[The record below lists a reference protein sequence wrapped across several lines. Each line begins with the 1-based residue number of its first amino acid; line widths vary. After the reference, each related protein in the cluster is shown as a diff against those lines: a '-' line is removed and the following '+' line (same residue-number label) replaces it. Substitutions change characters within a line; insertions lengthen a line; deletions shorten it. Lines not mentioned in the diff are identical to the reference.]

1 MLNDKFMTAIFRA
14 LTNAPLYRILCGGII
29 LICIITM
36 LTCINTGYLLWSEN
50 HSTPQKIKDINLAN
64 TPTDKYKWKLSSTAS
79 DTIKMEQTT
88 RKEAFR
94 LPDIRLRG
102 IIHSSDKLTSRA
114 ILQEAGEQNVYSV
127 NETLKSANTV
137 RIKAIFQNQVTFSSG
152 GHEQQLTL
160 LSELSVSDAPTE
172 PISDYEAQTNIALS
186 EYIQTSPVE
195 DKYAL
200 RGLRLLPRNNATSFA
215 HASLEPGDIAVQL
228 NNISLTKRENIA
240 KAQDALNHLQRVQFT
255 LIRKSLPLV
264 INVSVQQF
272 QEGKEN

>member
-1 MLNDKFMTAIFRA
+1 MFRA
-14 LTNAPLYRILCGGII
+14 LTNAHFYRILCGVII
-29 LICIITM
+29 FTCIITM
-36 LTCINTGYLLWSEN
+36 LACINAAYFLWSEN
-50 HSTPQKIKDINLAN
+50 NSIPQNIKNINLVN
-64 TPTDKYKWKLSSTAS
+64 TLTNKDKWKLSSTAS
-79 DTIKMEQTT
+79 DTIKMEKTT
-88 RKEAFR
+88 RIEAFR

-137 RIKAIFQNQVTFSSG
+137 SITAISQNQVTFSSG

-172 PISDYEAQTNIALS
+172 PISGNEAQTNIALS

-200 RGLRLLPRNNATSFA
+200 RGLRLLPRKNATSFA

>member
-1 MLNDKFMTAIFRA
+1 MTAIFRA
-14 LTNAPLYRILCGGII
+14 LTNYPLYRILCGGII

-137 RIKAIFQNQVTFSSG
+137 RIKAISQNQVTFSSG

-160 LSELSVSDAPTE
+160 LSELSLSDAPTE
-172 PISDYEAQTNIALS
+172 PISDYEAQTDIALS
-186 EYIQTSPVE
+186 EYIQASPVE
-195 DKYAL
+195 DNYAL
-200 RGLRLLPRNNATSFA
+200 RGLRLLPRKNAASFA

-228 NNISLTKRENIA
+228 NKISLTKRENIA